1 MPVVAVLAWSIV
13 LMIVVNDILRSLEN
27 YNIPSEKEHLDAR
40 DCVSLSFLPF
50 LDVFTWVFK
59 VQPVLYETV
68 SQWEESTQK
77 TISKKY

>member
-1 MPVVAVLAWSIV
+1 MDAVHLYTISNESINCKMPVVAVLAWSIV

-50 LDVFTWVFK
+50 LDVFT
-59 VQPVLYETV
+59 
-68 SQWEESTQK
+68 
-77 TISKKY
+77 